1 MSKTICILALARDL
15 GKIASET
22 SDPVT
27 AVRLIALANEILAA
41 AGHLPKP
48 SGANDG
54 QGDAQS

>member
-1 MSKTICILALARDL
+1 MLALARDL
-15 GKIASET
+15 GEIASET

-27 AVRLIALANEILAA
+27 AVRLIALANEILVA

>member
-1 MSKTICILALARDL
+1 MSKTICMLAL
-15 GKIASET
+15 
-22 SDPVT
+22 
-27 AVRLIALANEILAA
+27 EILVA